1 MHETKDVYPAYLAVN
16 EIHAWCLKLVKGV
29 LAMSNLR
36 PLVMQEAACLVI
48 LQALYK
54 NRTRVLWEMPAG
66 HGKSYL
72 MLFLAGLLLK

>member
-1 MHETKDVYPAYLAVN
+1 ME
-16 EIHAWCLKLVKGV
+16 LVKGV
-29 LAMSNLR
+29 LDMSDLR

-48 LQALYK
+48 LQAIYNNK
-54 NRTRVLWEMPAG
+54 TRVLWEMPAG